1 MSSQQPWHTITGPVT
16 KGKFNHRSHEDQTSR
31 MIWSA
36 NITKRDNMV
45 HREYVRNN
53 VMKKYPHISILE
65 VDHYVNKLLAKER
78 IH

>member
-16 KGKFNHRSHEDQTSR
+16 NGKFNSRSHEDQTSR

-36 NITKRDNMV
+36 NITKRDNMI
-45 HREYVRNN
+45 HREYMRNN

-65 VDHYVNKLLAKER
+65 VDYYVNKLLAKER